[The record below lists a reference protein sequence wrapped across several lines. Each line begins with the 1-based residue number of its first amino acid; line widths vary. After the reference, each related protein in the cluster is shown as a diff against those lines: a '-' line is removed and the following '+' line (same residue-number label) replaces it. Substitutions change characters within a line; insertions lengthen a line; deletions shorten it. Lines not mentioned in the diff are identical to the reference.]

1 MSESGGGKS
10 GVNVGAVVVVVIVVG
25 VIIAAIGINN
35 QQQSPKKEAEKV
47 LKESVEKE
55 LTARFTEI
63 CDKAGID
70 HTVAPVGVSKLN
82 GIVERFNRT
91 VSEMSNPFL
100 YAGRMS
106 PIFWIFAYKH
116 STWIYNRIMHGKLGP
131 HSPFEVV
138 HARRPRFDRLHTL
151 FCDMWEWLP
160 GPKTPGINKGRKLI
174 YLGISETCDT
184 GYLAFEPESR
194 TV

>member
-1 MSESGGGKS
+1 
-10 GVNVGAVVVVVIVVG
+10 
-25 VIIAAIGINN
+25 
-35 QQQSPKKEAEKV
+35 
-47 LKESVEKE
+47 
-55 LTARFTEI
+55 
-63 CDKAGID
+63 
-70 HTVAPVGVSKLN
+70 
-82 GIVERFNRT
+82 
-91 VSEMSNPFL
+91 
-100 YAGRMS
+100 
-106 PIFWIFAYKH
+106 
-116 STWIYNRIMHGKLGP
+116 MHGKLGP

-194 TV
+194 TVRTVYNVVFDETFITRKNALRTFDTVRKRGGDSPDFTEELVFDGSDAQLHMDAVRRLFNEQSDEMSEVVPMSQNSTQNNGNDVNNDITTESGDVTNDEIPESGSRRVKFDITSSVTE